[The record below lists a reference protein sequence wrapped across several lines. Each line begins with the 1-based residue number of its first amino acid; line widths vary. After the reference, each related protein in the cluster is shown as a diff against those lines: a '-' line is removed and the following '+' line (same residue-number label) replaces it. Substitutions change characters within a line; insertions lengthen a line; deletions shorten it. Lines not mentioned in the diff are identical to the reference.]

1 MSSFFDLVPDRVMS
15 IETYLTSIN
24 DENQRELT
32 FKLLDISSSVLEAIA
47 NQYRSNRQLPQIRIT
62 KDQNI
67 PAEGMD
73 GMIYVS
79 SSLIEHCLSFNFP
92 SFRNIEASSK
102 PFVHLDSATMAAA
115 MFGWVIAHEFFHIV
129 RCHNEIANGG
139 TEMVTSRALEHDADL
154 CAAAALFRQFQFRYR
169 SILSDQDI
177 RRLTFYSIF
186 WPLRSLSVDQPQ
198 ITHSSIATRLWQ
210 ILVKLAIVPE
220 LDNGNERVDTSLSG
234 ERSQSSLAALR
245 LTLVACE
252 RYYLATVPEASSILV
267 ELNSLREIG
276 TLDEVV
282 HEWMTIRERIA
293 TKSSSRT

>member
-1 MSSFFDLVPDRVMS
+1 
-15 IETYLTSIN
+15 
-24 DENQRELT
+24 
-32 FKLLDISSSVLEAIA
+32 
-47 NQYRSNRQLPQIRIT
+47 
-62 KDQNI
+62 
-67 PAEGMD
+67 
-73 GMIYVS
+73 
-79 SSLIEHCLSFNFP
+79 
-92 SFRNIEASSK
+92 
-102 PFVHLDSATMAAA
+102 MAAA

-129 RCHNEIANGG
+129 RCHNEVANGG
-139 TEMVTSRALEHDADL
+139 TEMVTNRALEHDADL

-293 TKSSSRT
+293 TKSSSKT